1 MDWRVA
7 LGDGSPELLLFQ
19 HGRAPGQEICIA
31 LRHHCSIWIKRE
43 NDRDTQ
49 TVQPLPSAESV
60 LLIFCCCCCDAFLNG
75 EESKAWQ
82 RASAAKIDRL
92 RDVWMLLFI
101 PSVSV
106 CFSSAGNRWERN
118 VRGRREGESTSERHY
133 TPGRRKRWAGLTD
146 WRVVLQMTAL
156 RWWING

>member
-60 LLIFCCCCCDAFLNG
+60 LLIFCCCCWDAFLNG

-82 RASAAKIDRL
+82 RASAAKIDRQ
-92 RDVWMLLFI
+92 RDVWMLLLSFPPFLFAFLVLGI
-101 PSVSV
+101 
-106 CFSSAGNRWERN
+106 AGRETWE
-118 VRGRREGESTSERHY
+118 EGEKANLLRSATTRRVD
-133 TPGRRKRWAGLTD
+133 GRGGPVWLTD
-146 WRVVLQMTAL
+146 VLFCKWL
-156 RWWING
+156 LLDDG